1 MSAYTYTTFM
11 IIGLHIFIFFG
22 GGGGK
27 TAKEEGLPFNLARRM
42 MRSVVCKK
50 QTVSFHRQQGDS
62 EEEV

>member
-1 MSAYTYTTFM
+1 MYNIHDHRFTYFY
-11 IIGLHIFIFFG
+11 FFWG

-50 QTVSFHRQQGDS
+50 QTVSFHR
-62 EEEV
+62 